1 MPGENL
7 FHDHFINREAQ
18 KNRRTLKKFPEQV
31 SKLLAT
37 RDRHD
42 YRPVLIMT
50 QDEGRFGRISDP
62 KACWVPAGIRPIV
75 PKQIVREFLYVYAA
89 VAPALGKMSA
99 LLLPYANTYM
109 MNIFLRLVSQ
119 DFDEFYVVMV
129 VDRAGWHSSSG
140 LDIPENIEFIEQPS
154 HSPEVNPT
162 EHLWDEIREKD
173 FHNTAFD
180 SMKKLEDHLC
190 KAIVKIQDDPTRLR
204 SLTNF
209 PYLRCDS
216 FLKNLGDLVPI

>member
-1 MPGENL
+1 
-7 FHDHFINREAQ
+7 
-18 KNRRTLKKFPEQV
+18 V
-31 SKLLAT
+31 SQLLTT
-37 RDRHD
+37 RDHHD
-42 YRPVLIMT
+42 NRPVLIMT

-62 KACWVPAGIRPIV
+62 KACWAPAGMRPRV

-99 LLLPYANTYM
+99 LLLPYANTDM
-109 MNIFLRLVSQ
+109 MNIFLRQVSQ
-119 DFDEFYVVMV
+119 DFHEFYVVMV
-129 VDRAGWHSSSG
+129 VDRAGWHTSNG
-140 LDIPENIEFIEQPS
+140 LDIPENIKFIEQPS

-180 SMKKLEDHLC
+180 SMKKLENHLC